1 MLKIAFDIGGVL
13 SKYPDQFRK
22 LINKLQGDT
31 QVSLSPNV
39 EVYVIS
45 DMHDV
50 DMMYKMLLM
59 NDIHVSKERIYSA
72 DYKNQGEYCKT
83 KLCDELGIDIF
94 IDDFIGYVAEG
105 DFIRLLVMPNAK
117 KPYYDDSWKTDGSEG
132 DFGRHRKPSIP

>member
-22 LINKLQGDT
+22 LVNKLQSETAPGISSS
-31 QVSLSPNV
+31 VG
-39 EVYVIS
+39 VYVIS

-50 DMMYKMLLM
+50 DMMHNMLSQ
-59 NDIHVSKERIYSA
+59 NGIHVSKDKIFSA

-83 KLCDELGIDIF
+83 KLCNELGIDIF

-105 DFIRLLVMPNAK
+105 DFIRLLVMPNVS
-117 KPYYDDSWKTDGSEG
+117 KPYYDDTWKTDGSEG
-132 DFGRHRKPSIP
+132 DFGRHRKPKIP